1 MGASSGKLP
10 VVVFVYGG
18 AYVFGSKDSLQ
29 PELPF
34 YDGTGLISQSGNN
47 MIFVA
52 MNYRVGAFGFLA
64 GITMENE
71 GTPNAGF

>member
-1 MGASSGKLP
+1 M
-10 VVVFVYGG
+10 VVFVYGG

-34 YDGTGLISQSGNN
+34 YDGTGLVAQSGNK

-52 MNYRVGAFGFLA
+52 MNYRVGAYGFLA
-64 GITMENE
+64 GTTMEKE
-71 GTPNAGF
+71 GVPNAGLHDQVRRE